1 MSRVTGGT
9 KKPISKPIKTTMN
22 GGKKPGGKKS

>member
-1 MSRVTGGT
+1 MSRVTMGT
-9 KKPISKPIKTTMN
+9 KKPSKPIKITMT

>member
-1 MSRVTGGT
+1 MSRVTMGT
-9 KKPISKPIKTTMN
+9 KKPSKPIKTTMN